1 MPTPSFIDDTEVS
14 PEDRR
19 RRPAWWRRA
28 ITALARTIGRVGSL
42 NATGRLNPEGAYRD
56 LLPRRFGGAGRGGDL
71 RPPRR

>member
-28 ITALARTIGRVGSL
+28 ITALARSIGRRFG
-42 NATGRLNPEGAYRD
+42 GRLNEEGAYRD
-56 LLPRRFGGAGRGGDL
+56 LLPRRFGGAGRGRDL
-71 RPPRR
+71 LPPRG